1 MFFDYLIPK
10 PLHSVRE
17 QLLTEYLLDNPVKP
31 FMVTKIRNSIGC
43 VLYNLTYNIQNHNN
57 QTDICLSAKY
67 FTNGAI
73 YNGVK
78 IKRKISYNYFRSVV
92 EWMAGNGYVLIEYGG
107 VTEWWD
113 GKPKEVTKTMLTATE
128 DLMSLILPVSSVET
142 IKPKSV
148 LEVRSKD
155 RKPLQFNPTQLQKD
169 FIHLTESANAV
180 LDENRVVL
188 DGKAYPLRLKKIFNL
203 NMNHGGRYYPV
214 SESAGV
220 VTKKKNRNRLII
232 GGESVVECD
241 FSALHPRILAT
252 EAGVVLP
259 DDFDPYDIPQGREL
273 GKLACLIVINCGVGQ
288 KAIQAAT
295 YHSDYSY
302 PVCAKAIEELVER
315 NPYLLKCKDKMD
327 GLRLQ
332 NVDSQIM
339 DGVIAGLVKENKGFV
354 PVHDSTVVQESM
366 CGTLVDLMTESYK
379 KVLKTTNNCVIRISR
394 G

>member
-17 QLLTEYLLDNPVKP
+17 QLLIEYILNNPVKP

-43 VLYNLTYNIQNHNN
+43 VLYNLIYNIQQHQN
-57 QTDICLSAKY
+57 QTDICLSARY
-67 FTNGAI
+67 FSKPVV

-78 IKRKISYNYFRSVV
+78 VKRKISYNYFRSVV
-92 EWMAGNGYVLIEYGG
+92 EWMAGNGYIIIELGS
-107 VTEWWD
+107 VNKWRD
-113 GKPKEVTKTMLTATE
+113 GKPLETTNTILTATE
-128 DLMSLILPVSSVET
+128 DLMSLILPVSSVEA
-142 IKPKSV
+142 IKPKNL
-148 LEVRSKD
+148 LELRGKD

-169 FIHLTESANAV
+169 YIQMVKDANDV
-180 LDENRVVL
+180 LDQNKPIL
-188 DGKAYPLRLKKIFNL
+188 DGKPYPLHLTKVFNI
-203 NMNHGGRYYPV
+203 NWNHGGRYYPV
-214 SESAGV
+214 AYSGSV
-220 VTKKKNRNRLII
+220 LTRKDNRNRLII
-232 GGESVVECD
+232 GGESAVECD

-295 YHSDYSY
+295 FHSDYSY

-339 DGVIAGLVKENKGFV
+339 DGVIAGLVKEDKGFV